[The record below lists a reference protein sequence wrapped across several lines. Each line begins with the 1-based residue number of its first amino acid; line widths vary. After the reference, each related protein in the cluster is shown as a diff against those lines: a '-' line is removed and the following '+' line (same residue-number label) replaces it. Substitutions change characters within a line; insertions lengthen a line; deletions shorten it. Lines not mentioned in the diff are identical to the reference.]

1 MCDSASIVKE
11 GDVMM
16 KAEVQMEQLKAKEYE
31 WSLVAGKHREPTLPE
46 SLQKEHWV
54 VRIQSFDS
62 SSIRFLDF

>member
-1 MCDSASIVKE
+1 
-11 GDVMM
+11 MM

-54 VRIQSFDS
+54 VRIQSSDS